1 MPYTK
6 FHMAGV
12 MGWPVMHSRS
22 PRLHNHWLRAY
33 GLKGVYVPLAI
44 EPGRVEAAL
53 RALPEL
59 NFAGCNVTIPH
70 KEEVLRLADRADDA
84 ARTIG
89 AANCIVVQPDRSL
102 SAFNHDHIGFIA
114 ALRAGAP
121 HWRGPDGPAVIL
133 GAGGGAR
140 AIVYALLEAGV
151 PQVRVV
157 NRTLERAETLTE
169 DFGAKVSAHPWDRRE
184 DVLAGAN
191 LLVNTTSNGMTGQP
205 PLEIRLDALPPKA
218 TVNDIVY
225 APLETP
231 LLAAA
236 RARRNACVDGLG
248 MLIEQARPG
257 FRAWFGIMPDVT
269 PDVRAMMEAP

>member
-133 GAGGGAR
+133 GAGGAHAPSCMRCSKRVFRKSASSIAR
-140 AIVYALLEAGV
+140 W
-151 PQVRVV
+151 
-157 NRTLERAETLTE
+157 
-169 DFGAKVSAHPWDRRE
+169 SAPRR
-184 DVLAGAN
+184 
-191 LLVNTTSNGMTGQP
+191 
-205 PLEIRLDALPPKA
+205 
-218 TVNDIVY
+218 
-225 APLETP
+225 
-231 LLAAA
+231 
-236 RARRNACVDGLG
+236 
-248 MLIEQARPG
+248 
-257 FRAWFGIMPDVT
+257 
-269 PDVRAMMEAP
+269 